1 MCFENKNNSML
12 FPTAVKIERSFILFV
27 FFYAVQFH
35 EKKIIE
41 EQKTNRQKVIGVA

>member
-35 EKKIIE
+35 EKKIE